1 VQQSQAPWSSRPALW
16 QLNLLSTKPAA
27 AHATQLEDEG
37 KTVVVVFREF
47 QGFGFIAMQ
56 EEPRADA
63 VGALRQLRAMGITPV
78 ALIGDNPRTAAAIAG
93 GMGLDYRAEMMP
105 QDKLVEIRR
114 MSATGGVMM
123 IGDVI

>member
-1 VQQSQAPWSSRPALW
+1 
-16 QLNLLSTKPAA
+16 
-27 AHATQLEDEG
+27 LEDEG